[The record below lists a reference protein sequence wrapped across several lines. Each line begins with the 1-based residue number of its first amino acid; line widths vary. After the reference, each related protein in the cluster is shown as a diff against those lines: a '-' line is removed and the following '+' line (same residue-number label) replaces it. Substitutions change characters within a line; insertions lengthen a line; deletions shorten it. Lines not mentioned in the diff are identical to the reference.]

1 MAALTVITTINIRRN
16 EKQHKFERRLL
27 RDLSLSIIRKR
38 VRTSF
43 FSYIPHYHAF
53 EEYCMEVAIE
63 AYLLGGR
70 YSKFG
75 YNGESF
81 LDVKLRS
88 AYDEQCLADSLFDF
102 LMFIPNEISE
112 QEALYGLCQAYISS
126 WWKEGFDK
134 GERRYKLRLS

>member
-1 MAALTVITTINIRRN
+1 MTVITTFN
-16 EKQHKFERRLL
+16 ERQNKKQHTFERRLL

-43 FSYIPHYHAF
+43 FSYISRYHAF
-53 EEYCMEVAIE
+53 EEYCMEAAIE

-81 LDVKLRS
+81 LEVKLRS
-88 AYDEQCLADSLFDF
+88 AYDEQCLVDSLFEF
-102 LMFIPNEISE
+102 LMVTTDEIPE
-112 QEALYGLCQAYISS
+112 QEALHDLCQAYISS

>member
-1 MAALTVITTINIRRN
+1 MTVITTFNKRQN
-16 EKQHKFERRLL
+16 EKQLTFERRLL

-38 VRTSF
+38 VRISF
-43 FSYIPHYHAF
+43 FPHIPRYHAF

-75 YNGESF
+75 YKGESL

-102 LMFIPNEISE
+102 LMIVPNEISE
-112 QEALYGLCQAYISS
+112 QEALYDLCQAYISS